1 MQAEQVLLVGHKS
14 APIWTRYIRS
24 GAVPELISPELIS
37 LAEWLILFVW
47 AARRSEMVLQLLD
60 PSGFTSGQLRLCLR
74 VATMCSQSSCYVCLW
89 SPLWKQMQFEAHESK
104 STAGSGAGD
113 PFAGGKGAVCA
124 GKLQTRREG
133 SGNVDCRSGLSNF
146 RTSARF

>member
-1 MQAEQVLLVGHKS
+1 MQTEQVLLVGHKS

-37 LAEWLILFVW
+37 LAEWLVLFVW

-60 PSGFTSGQLRLCLR
+60 PSGFTSGQLGLCLR
-74 VATMCSQSSCYVCLW
+74 VAAMCSQSSRYVCLW
-89 SPLWKQMQFEAHESK
+89 SPLWKQMRFEARESK

-113 PFAGGKGAVCA
+113 PCA
-124 GKLQTRREG
+124 GEKEPFVLENCKRGGRGAGTLTA
-133 SGNVDCRSGLSNF
+133 GL
-146 RTSARF
+146 A